1 MPAHQPVGAGITQQ
15 GVVAAVAVGVPDA
28 FLGQIDDFSG
38 GEAGDIGAL
47 PIFGLGGGAADAAAE
62 SIAHRVGD
70 EAGGLGFLGLAVL
83 GEAAAGQDFVAPV
96 DQAGL
101 ERGAEADGGDAEFVQ
116 GLEFAGVGDAVV
128 VGVLPDFDGVPG
140 GVGGGELIVGVAVEG
155 FEGREA
161 VGVGVLPAS
170 PSVPGC
176 R

>member
-83 GEAAAGQDFVAPV
+83 GEAAAGQDFVAPLIRPDWSV
-96 DQAGL
+96 GL
-101 ERGAEADGGDAEFVQ
+101 RPM
-116 GLEFAGVGDAVV
+116 AVMPSSFR
-128 VGVLPDFDGVPG
+128 VLSS
-140 GVGGGELIVGVAVEG
+140 
-155 FEGREA
+155 
-161 VGVGVLPAS
+161 PAS
-170 PSVPGC
+170 VMPSWSASCQTLTAFQAASAAVN
-176 R
+176 